1 MEFGGLEGLPSVTS
15 NPLAADY
22 HGAMR
27 MAAFL
32 LMLVLLSG
40 AALSQPGKGRRRPEA
55 RPPSNMSQDER
66 RRLRQGGDSGR
77 GHSQRRN
84 MRPQARMPPE
94 QRRKLRPARPAPH
107 RDIGKRQQLVTE
119 A

>member
-1 MEFGGLEGLPSVTS
+1 MDFGGLHGLPIVTS

-40 AALSQPGKGRRRPEA
+40 AALSQPGKGRRGPEA

-66 RRLRQGGDSGR
+66 RRLRQDVDSPPGNYHR
-77 GHSQRRN
+77 PN
-84 MRPQARMPPE
+84 MRPPDPRPPAE
-94 QRRKLRPARPAPH
+94 AEKFRRELQ
-107 RDIGKRQQLVTE
+107 D
-119 A
+119 

>member
-40 AALSQPGKGRRRPEA
+40 AALSQPGKGRRGPEA

-66 RRLRQGGDSGR
+66 RRLRQDADSAR
-77 GHSQRRN
+77 GNHQRRN
-84 MRPQARMPPE
+84 MRPPDPMPPSE
-94 QRRKLRPARPAPH
+94 AEKFRRELQ
-107 RDIGKRQQLVTE
+107 D
-119 A
+119 